1 MTRRDGRK
9 NWGAELPVE
18 TIEALKK
25 EAKES
30 DLPQWKVADQ
40 ALRMYLGLD
49 EGSTEAALER
59 QLEDAQKELEQQ
71 RQQREQLEQQEDQI
85 EDRVEMLADQ
95 LDDIREQK
103 QSYKEQL
110 DEILE
115 NLLANPGQTVM
126 AYMSE
131 IRSAA
136 TDEYGRD
143 TKNNIDRVIADLR
156 DRRDKQDIEI
166 PDHRF
171 KRTGASVTSDSNAAA
186 DGGESQP
193 DINFLSKTDNNSTG
207 ENQ

>member
-9 NWGAELPVE
+9 SWGAELPVE

-59 QLEDAQKELEQQ
+59 QLEDARKELEQQ
-71 RQQREQLEQQEDQI
+71 RQQRQQLEQQEDQL

-95 LDDIREQK
+95 LEDIREQK

-110 DEILE
+110 DDILE
-115 NLLANPGQTVM
+115 NLLKNPNQTAM

-143 TKNNIDRVIADLR
+143 TKNNIDRVVADLR
-156 DRRDKQDIEI
+156 DRRDA
-166 PDHRF
+166 DHRR
-171 KRTGASVTSDSNAAA
+171 RTRS
-186 DGGESQP
+186 E
-193 DINFLSKTDNNSTG
+193 
-207 ENQ
+207 